1 MVYNPAKP
9 PSDSFTQL
17 ESEKFSGPE
26 GVVYSILFYSILFY
40 SILFYSILLYCI
52 RFRAFEQI

>member
-17 ESEKFSGPE
+17 DSEKFSGPE
-26 GVVYSILFYSILFY
+26 GVVY